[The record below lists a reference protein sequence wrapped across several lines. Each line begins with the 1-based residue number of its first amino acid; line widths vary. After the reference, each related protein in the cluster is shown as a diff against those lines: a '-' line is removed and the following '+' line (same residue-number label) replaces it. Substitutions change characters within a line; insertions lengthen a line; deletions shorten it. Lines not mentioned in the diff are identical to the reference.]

1 MKPQNIFL
9 RFERIQLGDF
19 GIAKMLDSTQDI
31 ATTCIGTPYYMAPEV
46 FKSKPYNYKSDIWSL
61 GCILYE
67 MCNLRR
73 AFDAQ
78 NINALAIKILKGT
91 FPMIIATY
99 SKQLRDLIYSM
110 LKVNP
115 NKRPTI
121 VEILNKPFIKKR
133 VEKYII
139 DTLNRSSD
147 NSNDLEFAYL
157 DTLKE
162 QADLLGIS
170 LTGNQE
176 NGEADPIKKYPS
188 SKELVEMGRLGRPAA
203 LLSKRGEDDSDT
215 TSYNSKRKSVYDR

>member
-1 MKPQNIFL
+1 MAIYYLHNQKILHRDLKPQNIFL

-46 FKSKPYNYKSDIWSL
+46 FKSKPYSYKSDIWSL

-121 VEILNKPFIKKR
+121 VELLNKPFIKKR
-133 VEKYII
+133 VDKYII
-139 DTLNRSSD
+139 ETFNRNSE

-170 LTGNQE
+170 LTVGQE
-176 NGEADPIKKYPS
+176 TAEADPIKKYPS
-188 SKELVEMGRLGRPAA
+188 SKDLV
-203 LLSKRGEDDSDT
+203 
-215 TSYNSKRKSVYDR
+215 

>member
-9 RFERIQLGDF
+9 RFERVQLGDF
-19 GIAKMLDSTQDI
+19 GIAKMLDTTQDI

-46 FKSKPYNYKSDIWSL
+46 FKSKPYSYKSDIWSL

-78 NINALAIKILKGT
+78 NFNALAIKILKGT

-121 VEILNKPFIKKR
+121 LEILNKPFIKKR

-139 DTLNRSSD
+139 DTFNRNSE
-147 NSNDLEFAYL
+147 NSNDIEYTYL

-162 QADLLGIS
+162 QADLLGIN
-170 LTGNQE
+170 LNPVPETA
-176 NGEADPIKKYPS
+176 EADPIKKYPS
-188 SKELVEMGRLGRPAA
+188 SKDLIEGRLGKGS
-203 LLSKRGEDDSDT
+203 LLSKRGEE
-215 TSYNSKRKSVYDR
+215 

>member
-1 MKPQNIFL
+1 LKPQNIFL
-9 RFERIQLGDF
+9 RYERIQLGDF

-46 FKSKPYNYKSDIWSL
+46 FKSKPYSYKSDIWSL

-78 NINALAIKILKGT
+78 NINALAIKILKGA
-91 FPMIIATY
+91 FPMIIGTY
-99 SKQLRDLIYSM
+99 SKQLRDLIESM

-121 VEILNKPFIKKR
+121 VELLNKPFIKKR

-139 DTLNRSSD
+139 DTFNR
-147 NSNDLEFAYL
+147 NS
-157 DTLKE
+157 
-162 QADLLGIS
+162 
-170 LTGNQE
+170 
-176 NGEADPIKKYPS
+176 
-188 SKELVEMGRLGRPAA
+188 
-203 LLSKRGEDDSDT
+203 
-215 TSYNSKRKSVYDR
+215 